1 MSKDYKPLPKWRKG
15 LSGLQ
20 ASRLLLADNVEVD
33 HGRPGIL
40 SQEQYERLI
49 EGEGLAS
56 PRDKAILN
64 TWKYVYRM
72 VDITIREATVK
83 GQEAMLTMYRECY
96 LFSAFNFEALLYEGK
111 VGLWERIQEGR
122 DILTE
127 GGSLAEELKEALSEV
142 EDKIAFVLAALT
154 VLEAVSDLI
163 HVRLTEDLRELL
175 NRIANM
181 ASLRNAH
188 LRSQDLQETFSC
200 LKPEE
205 REALLLGEVRA
216 SLAHLRYFEERMERP
231 LGKNW
236 RKNLLKTSFTEFVF
250 VPPEEVDN
258 VTRAT
263 WPELAR
269 RLAVRVY
276 ET

>member
-1 MSKDYKPLPKWRKG
+1 MGNTYKPLPKWRKS

-20 ASRLLLADNVEVD
+20 ASRLLLADNVEAD

-40 SQEQYERLI
+40 TERQYESLI
-49 EGEGLAS
+49 DGEGLAS
-56 PRDKAILN
+56 ARDKAILN

-83 GQEAMLTMYRECY
+83 GQEAMLTMYKECY

-111 VGLWERIQEGR
+111 AGLWERIQEGR

-175 NRIANM
+175 NKIANM

-188 LRSQDLQETFSC
+188 LQSQDLQETFSC

-216 SLAHLRYFEERMERP
+216 SLAHLRYFEERMKRP

-236 RKNLLKTSFTEFVF
+236 RKDLLKAPFTEFIF
-250 VPPEEVDN
+250 VPSEEVDN
-258 VTRAT
+258 ITRAT

-269 RLAVRVY
+269 RLAIKVY

>member
-1 MSKDYKPLPKWRKG
+1 MEKPYKPLPKWKKG

-33 HGRPGIL
+33 HKRPGIL
-40 SQEQYERLI
+40 LEERYQSLI

-56 PRDKAILN
+56 SRDKTVLN
-64 TWKYVYRM
+64 MWQFVYRM
-72 VDITIREATVK
+72 VDLTIREATVK
-83 GQEAMLTMYRECY
+83 GQEATLTLHKECY
-96 LFSAFNFEALLYEGK
+96 LFSYFNFEAMLYESQAG
-111 VGLWERIQEGR
+111 VCEHIQEGR

-142 EDKIAFVLAALT
+142 KDKIAFVLAALT

-163 HVRLTEDLRELL
+163 QVKLTEDLFEL
-175 NRIANM
+175 IQKMANM
-181 ASLRNAH
+181 GSLYNEH
-188 LRSQDLQETFSC
+188 LKSQNLQETFSC

-205 REALLLGEVRA
+205 REALLLGEVKA
-216 SLAHLRYFEERMERP
+216 SLAYLRYFEERIDRP
-231 LGKNW
+231 LGRNW
-236 RKNLLKTSFTEFVF
+236 RKAPFSQYVF
-250 VPPEEVDN
+250 EPPEEVDN
-258 VTRAT
+258 VARAT

-269 RLAVRVY
+269 RLAFRVY